1 MRNFWIYTLARLGI
15 IVAVGLILQPFL
27 GFNLVMAMAAI
38 VIGAILSYLFLGS
51 MRAKV
56 ADDIEKRVAKR
67 ATSPK
72 RKSADEDTED
82 RIVDAEN
89 VDEEN

>member
-27 GFNLVMAMAAI
+27 GFNLLMAVVAI
-38 VIGAILSYLFLGS
+38 VVGALLSYLFLGG

-67 ATSPK
+67 AKTPK
-72 RKSADEDTED
+72 RKGVDEDTED
-82 RIVDAEN
+82 RIVD
-89 VDEEN
+89 EEN

>member
-27 GFNLVMAMAAI
+27 GLNLVMAMAAI
-38 VIGAILSYLFLGS
+38 IIGAILSYIFLGG

-56 ADDIEKRVAKR
+56 AEDIETRVAKR
-67 ATSPK
+67 ATPPK
-72 RKSADEDTED
+72 RKNVDEEAED
-82 RIVDAEN
+82 RIVDDEN
-89 VDEEN
+89 

>member
-38 VIGAILSYLFLGS
+38 VIGAILSYLFLGG

-56 ADDIEKRVAKR
+56 AADIEKRIAKR
-67 ATSPK
+67 ETAPK
-72 RKSADEDTED
+72 RTSVDEDAED
-82 RIVDAEN
+82 RIVDEGN
-89 VDEEN
+89 

>member
-38 VIGAILSYLFLGS
+38 IIGAILSYLLLGG

-67 ATSPK
+67 ATTSK
-72 RKSADEDTED
+72 RKTVDEDTED
-82 RIVDAEN
+82 RIVDEGN
-89 VDEEN
+89 

>member
-1 MRNFWIYTLARLGI
+1 MRTFWIYTLARLGI

-38 VIGAILSYLFLGS
+38 IIGAVLSYIFLGG

-56 ADDIEKRVAKR
+56 ADDIENRVAKR
-67 ATSPK
+67 AKSPK
-72 RKSADEDTED
+72 RKGVDEDTED
-82 RIVDAEN
+82 RIVG
-89 VDEEN
+89 DES

>member
-38 VIGAILSYLFLGS
+38 IIGAILSYLLLGG

-67 ATSPK
+67 ATTSK
-72 RKSADEDTED
+72 RKTVDEDAED
-82 RIVDAEN
+82 RIVDEGN
-89 VDEEN
+89 

>member
-27 GFNLVMAMAAI
+27 GLNLAMAMAAI
-38 VIGAILSYLFLGS
+38 IIGAILSYIFLGG

-56 ADDIEKRVAKR
+56 AEDIETRVAKR
-67 ATSPK
+67 ATTPK
-72 RKSADEDTED
+72 RKNVDEEAED
-82 RIVDAEN
+82 RIVDDEN
-89 VDEEN
+89 

>member
-38 VIGAILSYLFLGS
+38 IVGAILSYLFLGG

-67 ATSPK
+67 AKTPH
-72 RKSADEDTED
+72 RKSADEDAED
-82 RIVDAEN
+82 KIVDDED
-89 VDEEN
+89 VDDEG